1 METGSSNGALAR
13 LAAKDAK
20 GFARA
25 EAEGRP
31 FFLPEVPIDFLAWWR
46 DEVLRKHGQQAVC
59 FLEVCGSTSRRALL
73 EATLGT
79 FAEEC
84 ERLSGRERFALLQ
97 SELLAEDPAL
107 VQLLWRNLPLL
118 PRGEEEFFHRWP
130 RKLAPA
136 LMLQLAGA
144 GARTQLQRRSWAPQ
158 WILCATGR
166 MRLKL
171 LPPRCQE
178 ELKPSKEPFGVLDE
192 AGRAIF
198 SVCDTEVSDLD
209 LFAVRFDSH
218 LDIFGPDLQQWP
230 EADRLLVLEVL
241 LRPGDVAVLPA
252 DWWVQC
258 YSEEASW
265 SLHGQY
271 CSAAGLEWTLGTVL
285 GHAKVGPEEIFGY
298 AALPA
303 EEKVDAVLAAAL
315 AASGR
320 GEGRQ
325 LLKRLRGLDQDLPA
339 PASPQRACAVCGR
352 PATTRCGRCREL
364 ALCGAECQRRSWPE
378 HRKICVAELQSSRR
392 QSNQTEVDNLRQQVK
407 GSDEALAD
415 AIKSNEALREQME
428 LQRLDAQTACERDLK
443 MWRDKFQQHL
453 EDQEEQH
460 RVEQAEVAR
469 RIKALEEVLGSK
481 AGKIQALREALA
493 EKSKAW
499 HMGFPRAQGGPAF
512 AANLGGLGHGVT
524 LSMNR
529 LATFAEQCSALTE
542 AQTAQAER
550 KKHADEAA
558 KILRER
564 AWHQENLKK
573 HLEMWRLLCS
583 FPCRLVDPISHG
595 APFDEEFLGRRM
607 REKQEE
613 YDALRRKQAD
623 LEARKTQ
630 LGEEAQKLEREIQ
643 AQEAQDAARAMGVA
657 DLRRE
662 VVAEAERTKANLTEA
677 FRREICISGS
687 EFGV

>member
-378 HRKICVAELQSSRR
+378 HRKICVAKKRAELQSSRR
-392 QSNQTEVDNLRQQVK
+392 QSNQTEGRLSLASALRALAWPPESQRTGVVALRGGQFGGILWQIPSQQGPWRRLSLSYFDLGRGRPLTSRLIELSARVEVVDNLRQQVK

-415 AIKSNEALREQME
+415 AIKSNEARRPGRGPAGHFESKWSCSVWM
-428 LQRLDAQTACERDLK
+428 RRRRDLK

-460 RVEQAEVAR
+460 RVEQEHAQIPEVPESRGSGSFLQTCDPQTSAPWNPAEVAR

-481 AGKIQALREALA
+481 AGKIQ
-493 EKSKAW
+493 
-499 HMGFPRAQGGPAF
+499 
-512 AANLGGLGHGVT
+512 
-524 LSMNR
+524 
-529 LATFAEQCSALTE
+529 
-542 AQTAQAER
+542 
-550 KKHADEAA
+550 
-558 KILRER
+558 
-564 AWHQENLKK
+564 
-573 HLEMWRLLCS
+573 
-583 FPCRLVDPISHG
+583 
-595 APFDEEFLGRRM
+595 
-607 REKQEE
+607 
-613 YDALRRKQAD
+613 
-623 LEARKTQ
+623 
-630 LGEEAQKLEREIQ
+630 
-643 AQEAQDAARAMGVA
+643 VA
-657 DLRRE
+657 
-662 VVAEAERTKANLTEA
+662 
-677 FRREICISGS
+677 
-687 EFGV
+687 